1 MGLARADFVRELG
14 KAGRGRTVSQET
26 RNKMSRIANLRM
38 AEHTHTKG
46 VGGTREDLGRYFRSR
61 WEANTARILEYE
73 NIPYNYEAEVIVLL
87 REDGTELRYRPDFKL
102 SNRWIEVK
110 GWWNER
116 SKLIKQLMTEQ
127 HPEIQI
133 EYVGEEV
140 YKELEDYYASRIP
153 QWERR

>member
-1 MGLARADFVRELG
+1 
-14 KAGRGRTVSQET
+14 
-26 RNKMSRIANLRM
+26 M
-38 AEHTHTKG
+38 AEHTYTKG

-61 WEANTARILEYE
+61 WEANIARILEYE
-73 NIPYNYEAEVIVLL
+73 SISYDYEAKVIVLL
-87 REDGTELRYRPDFKL
+87 KGDNSELRYRPDFKL

-116 SKLIKQLMTEQ
+116 SKLIKQLMAEQ

-133 EYVGEEV
+133 EYIGEKV

-153 QWERR
+153 KWERR